1 MSHAIN
7 FIYCHET
14 NDTNDTEWNWY
25 EVDQEPV
32 VVVGSLLKQDCTVEE
47 TKTYV
52 DH

>member
-7 FIYCHET
+7 FIYCHES
-14 NDTNDTEWNWY
+14 NDTHNAEWNWY

-47 TKTYV
+47 TKTDV